1 MDDEV
6 LLIRDE
12 NPRFYY
18 NIKKN
23 QTAADLANKIRN
35 ELGLKENNV
44 ILIFIDNLGR
54 HDFKRK
60 LPNVYKFLE

>member
-1 MDDEV
+1 MSKTKLSNKELDDEV

-23 QTAADLANKIRN
+23 QTAADLAN
-35 ELGLKENNV
+35 
-44 ILIFIDNLGR
+44 
-54 HDFKRK
+54 
-60 LPNVYKFLE
+60 